1 MPVLEGYLRKLKYFG
16 DLLKRL
22 RVLQFL
28 EIPNSDITLQL
39 KTLIFHTEGKNT
51 SKHCCSLSYNPS
63 DRSLIRNLH
72 GTLFTKVTGYHSTF
86 AVCVCFCVG
95 ITPHA
100 DGKRALVM

>member
-39 KTLIFHTEGKNT
+39 KTLIFHTEGKTLQNT
-51 SKHCCSLSYNPS
+51 
-63 DRSLIRNLH
+63 
-72 GTLFTKVTGYHSTF
+72 
-86 AVCVCFCVG
+86 AVHYPTIPAIAV
-95 ITPHA
+95 
-100 DGKRALVM
+100 